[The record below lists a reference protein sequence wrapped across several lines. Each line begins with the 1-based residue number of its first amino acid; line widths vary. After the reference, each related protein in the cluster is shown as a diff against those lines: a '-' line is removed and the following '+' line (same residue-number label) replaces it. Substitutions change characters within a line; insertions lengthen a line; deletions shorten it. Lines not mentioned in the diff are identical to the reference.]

1 MKYPVLVTPDLVTPV
16 LVKKARFVYT
26 LLSGTALLALAGC
39 QQQPQAKSAD
49 ASHGAA
55 ASPLELQQ
63 LAISG
68 TYSAKATVAGQALQ
82 LRTDANT
89 MQVLDATGKV
99 LASAAGRFDRLTLL
113 QPQADQLLISA
124 VDKETQKLWL
134 WQYQAGTLTPRFN
147 YTLTSRVA
155 EDLCFYQSAAN
166 QQLSLFVIG
175 DRGGA
180 DQLLLQ
186 QQQQWLPEPL
196 PMRVLNLPYD
206 AKSCAVDSHTAV
218 LYVSEPQGLWR
229 FNAEAESDEAGT
241 LMQARQPFG
250 AIQSEISA
258 MQLLPDGQL
267 LALETEPA
275 RLLRLTPAADDSF
288 SATAYSL
295 STEHVLQ
302 SMSVQSMASQHD
314 KSAVT
319 LQFAAEPVHLLD
331 VRPLLTTTLPM
342 QLLSQK
348 TTTATVFPQLQ
359 ASLETVSTATR
370 GDVIDDPAFWHH
382 ATNPANSRIL
392 ATDKRSGLEVYN
404 LQGERVQQLPVG
416 RLNNVDVRYGLRWQ
430 GKPHDIAV
438 ASLRNNNSLQLFAI
452 DTEGLLHD
460 AGQVP
465 TELADIYG
473 ICLYQPKAGE
483 IYAFVNDKSGRID
496 QFRFSSNGSQW
507 QGQLVRSLKVPSQP
521 EGCVADDK
529 NHRLYVGEED
539 VGVWTFAADA
549 TAAAEGQLVISANEA
564 QGPLVADVE
573 GMALL
578 PAGTFA
584 AQPQPLLLISSQ
596 GNDSYVLYQAMPPY
610 AFVQRFRV
618 GTNPAL
624 GIDGSSETD
633 GLDLTVKS
641 LGPAFPFGAIAIQDG
656 RNRMPEAGQ
665 NLKLVPL
672 QQLEAVLQ
680 R

>member
-1 MKYPVLVTPDLVTPV
+1 MNYPVFTN
-16 LVKKARFVYT
+16 KARFVCT
-26 LLSGTALLALAGC
+26 LLSSAVLLGLAGC
-39 QQQPQAKSAD
+39 QQQLQTAPTDAD
-49 ASHGAA
+49 KYDTDT
-55 ASPLELQQ
+55 PLAVQPLR
-63 LAISG
+63 LTG
-68 TYSAKATVAGQALQ
+68 TYSATATVAGQALQ
-82 LRTDANT
+82 LRTDAT
-89 MQVLDATGKV
+89 ALQVLDANGKV
-99 LASAAGRFDRLTLL
+99 LASAAGRFERLTLL
-113 QPQADQLLISA
+113 QQQADQLLITA
-124 VDKETQKLWL
+124 VDKETQQLWL
-134 WQYQAGTLTPRFN
+134 WQYQAGVLTPRFN

-155 EDLCFYQSAAN
+155 EDLCFYQSKEN

-186 QQQQWLPEPL
+186 QQAQWLPEPL

-206 AKSCAVDSHTAV
+206 AKSCAVDSQKGV

-250 AIQSEISA
+250 AIASEISA
-258 MQLLPDGQL
+258 LQLLPDGQL
-267 LALETEPA
+267 LALEAEPA
-275 RLLRLTPAADDSF
+275 RLLRFSPAADDSF
-288 SATAYSL
+288 SATVTPL
-295 STEHVLQ
+295 STELALQ
-302 SMSVQSMASQHD
+302 SMALQH
-314 KSAVT
+314 SNQQIT
-319 LQFAAEPVHLLD
+319 LQFAAEPTHLLD
-331 VRPLLTTTLPM
+331 VQPLLSATLPI
-342 QLLSQK
+342 QLQPQQ
-348 TTTATVFPQLQ
+348 TVTAVVFPQLQ
-359 ASLETVSTATR
+359 ATLETASTTTR

-382 ATNPANSRIL
+382 ATNPASSRIL

-452 DTEGLLHD
+452 DAAGLLHD
-460 AGQVP
+460 AGQVQTALP
-465 TELADIYG
+465 DIYG
-473 ICLYQPKAGE
+473 MCLYQPKADE

-496 QFRFSSNGSQW
+496 QFRFSSDGSQW

-521 EGCVADDK
+521 EGCVADDQ

-549 TAAAEGQLVISANEA
+549 AAPVTGQLVITANDE

-578 PAGTFA
+578 PAGTFKSHNK
-584 AQPQPLLLISSQ
+584 PLLLISSQ
-596 GNDSYVLYQAMPPY
+596 GNDSYVLYEATPPY

-618 GTNPAL
+618 GTNPQL

-672 QQLEAVLQ
+672 QQLEAVLK

>member
-1 MKYPVLVTPDLVTPV
+1 MNYPVLTN
-16 LVKKARFVYT
+16 KARFVCT
-26 LLSGTALLALAGC
+26 LLSSAVLLGLAGC
-39 QQQPQAKSAD
+39 QQGATVVPAAAKKS
-49 ASHGAA
+49 AA
-55 ASPLELQQ
+55 ASPLALQP
-63 LAISG
+63 LALSG
-68 TYSAKATVAGQALQ
+68 TYSATATVAGQALQ
-82 LRTDANT
+82 LRTDAHAL
-89 MQVLDATGKV
+89 QVLDAKGKV
-99 LASAAGRFDRLTLL
+99 LASAPGRFERLTLL
-113 QPQADQLLISA
+113 QQQADELLITA
-124 VDKETQKLWL
+124 VDKETQQLWL
-134 WQYQAGTLTPRFN
+134 WQYQAGALTSRFN

-155 EDLCFYQSAAN
+155 EDLCFYHSKEN

-186 QQQQWLPEPL
+186 QNTQWLPQPL

-206 AKSCAVDSHTAV
+206 AKSCAVDHSKSV

-250 AIQSEISA
+250 AIAGEISA

-267 LALETEPA
+267 LALEAEPA
-275 RLLRLTPAADDSF
+275 RLLRFSPAADDSF
-288 SATAYSL
+288 SATVTPL
-295 STEHVLQ
+295 STELALQ
-302 SMSVQSMASQHD
+302 SMALQH
-314 KSAVT
+314 SNQQIA
-319 LQFAAEPVHLLD
+319 LQFAAEPAHLLD
-331 VRPLLTTTLPM
+331 VQ
-342 QLLSQK
+342 QLLSATLPIRLQPQQ
-348 TTTATVFPQLQ
+348 TTTAVVFPQLQ
-359 ASLETVSTATR
+359 ATLETASTSTR

-382 ATNPANSRIL
+382 ATDPASSRIL

-452 DTEGLLHD
+452 DAAGLLHD

-465 TELADIYG
+465 TALPDIYG
-473 ICLYQPKAGE
+473 MCLYQPKAGE

-496 QFRFSSNGSQW
+496 QFRFSFDGKQW

-521 EGCVADDK
+521 EGCVADDQ

-549 TAAAEGQLVISANEA
+549 TAPVAGQLVITANEE

-578 PAGTFA
+578 PAGTFST
-584 AQPQPLLLISSQ
+584 QNKPLLLISSQ
-596 GNDSYVLYQAMPPY
+596 GNDSYVLYEATPPY

-618 GTNPAL
+618 GTNPQL

-672 QQLEAVLQ
+672 QQLEAVLK

>member
-1 MKYPVLVTPDLVTPV
+1 MKYPVFTFTMLSCAV
-16 LVKKARFVYT
+16 L
-26 LLSGTALLALAGC
+26 LNLSGC
-39 QQQPQAKSAD
+39 QQQPEPKSAD
-49 ASHGAA
+49 ANQSPA
-55 ASPLELQQ
+55 ASPLALKQ

-68 TYSAKATVAGQALQ
+68 TFSAQATVAGQALQ

-89 MQVLDATGKV
+89 LQVLDAAGKV
-99 LASAAGRFDRLTLL
+99 LASAAGRFERLTLL

-186 QQQQWLPEPL
+186 QQQQWLPQPL

-267 LALETEPA
+267 LALEAEPA

-295 STEHVLQ
+295 PNELALQ
-302 SMSVQSMASQHD
+302 SMAMQYN

-319 LQFAAEPVHLLD
+319 LQFAAEPAFLLD

-348 TTTATVFPQLQ
+348 TTTATEFPQLQ
-359 ASLETVSTATR
+359 ATLETVSTATR

-473 ICLYQPKAGE
+473 MCLYQPNAGE

-496 QFRFSSNGSQW
+496 QFRFSSNGTQW

-529 NHRLYVGEED
+529 NQRLYVGEED

-549 TAAAEGQLVISANEA
+549 TAAVTGQLVISANEA

-578 PAGTFA
+578 PAGTFSV
-584 AQPQPLLLISSQ
+584 QPQPLLLISSQ
-596 GNDSYVLYQAMPPY
+596 GNDSYVLYQATPPY

-618 GTNPAL
+618 GTNPQL

-633 GLDLTVKS
+633 GLDLTVQS
-641 LGPAFPFGAIAIQDG
+641 LGPAFPFGAMAIQDG

-672 QQLEAVLQ
+672 QQLEAVLK

>member
-1 MKYPVLVTPDLVTPV
+1 MKYPVFTRT
-16 LVKKARFVYT
+16 ARFACT
-26 LLSGTALLALAGC
+26 LVSSAVLLGLAGC
-39 QQQPQAKSAD
+39 QQSATVASAD
-49 ASHGAA
+49 ANK
-55 ASPLELQQ
+55 PLAVTPLALQP
-63 LAISG
+63 LALSG
-68 TYSAKATVAGQALQ
+68 TYSATATVAGQALQ
-82 LRTDANT
+82 LRTDAT
-89 MQVLDATGKV
+89 ALQVLDKQGKV
-99 LASAAGRFDRLTLL
+99 LASAAGRFERLTLL
-113 QPQADQLLISA
+113 QPQQDQLFVTA
-124 VDKETQKLWL
+124 VDKETQQLWL
-134 WQYQAGTLTPRFN
+134 WQYQAGQLTPRFN

-155 EDLCFYQSAAN
+155 EDLCFYQSKEN

-186 QQQQWLPEPL
+186 QQDQWLPQPV

-206 AKSCAVDSHTAV
+206 AKSCAVDSSKGV

-241 LMQARQPFG
+241 LMQTRQPFG
-250 AIQSEISA
+250 AIAGEISA
-258 MQLLPDGQL
+258 LQLLPDGQL
-267 LALETEPA
+267 LALEAEPA
-275 RLLRLTPAADDSF
+275 RLLRLSPASDDSF

-295 STEHVLQ
+295 PTELSLQ
-302 SMSVQSMASQHD
+302 SMSVQSMALQHNNQQI
-314 KSAVT
+314 A
-319 LQFAAEPVHLLD
+319 LQFAVEPAHLLD
-331 VRPLLTTTLPM
+331 VQPLQGATLPI
-342 QLLSQK
+342 QLQPQQ
-348 TTTATVFPQLQ
+348 TATAVVFPQLQ
-359 ASLETVSTATR
+359 ATLETASTTTR

-382 ATNPANSRIL
+382 ASSPANSLVL

-404 LQGERVQQLPVG
+404 LRGERVQQLPVG
-416 RLNNVDVRYGLRWQ
+416 RLNNVDVRYGLHWQ

-452 DTEGLLHD
+452 DASGQLHD
-460 AGQVP
+460 AGQIP
-465 TELADIYG
+465 TALPDIYG
-473 ICLYQPKAGE
+473 MCLYQPAADQL
-483 IYAFVNDKSGRID
+483 YAFVNDKSGRID
-496 QFRFSSNGSQW
+496 QFRLSSDGTQW
-507 QGQLVRSLKVPSQP
+507 QGQLVRSLQVPSQP
-521 EGCVADDK
+521 EGCVADDQ
-529 NHRLYVGEED
+529 NHQLYVGEED

-549 TAAAEGQLVISANEA
+549 TAAVAGKLVISANDE

-578 PAGTFA
+578 PAGTFKT
-584 AQPQPLLLISSQ
+584 QSKPLLLISSQ
-596 GNDSYVLYQAMPPY
+596 GNDSYVLYEATAPY

-618 GTNPAL
+618 GTNPQL

-672 QQLEAVLQ
+672 QQLEAVLK

>member
-1 MKYPVLVTPDLVTPV
+1 MNYPVFTN
-16 LVKKARFVYT
+16 KARFVCT
-26 LLSGTALLALAGC
+26 VLCSAVLLGLAGC
-39 QQQPQAKSAD
+39 QQNPTMVPAD
-49 ASHGAA
+49 AQKSAA
-55 ASPLELQQ
+55 ASPLTLQP
-63 LAISG
+63 LVLTG
-68 TYSAKATVAGQALQ
+68 TYSATATVAGQALQ
-82 LRTDANT
+82 LRTDARAL
-89 MQVLDATGKV
+89 QVLDANGKV
-99 LASAAGRFDRLTLL
+99 LASAPGRFERLTLL
-113 QPQADQLLISA
+113 QPQADELLITA
-124 VDKETQKLWL
+124 VDKETQQLWL
-134 WQYQAGTLTPRFN
+134 WQYQAGALTSRFN
-147 YTLTSRVA
+147 YSLTSRVA
-155 EDLCFYQSAAN
+155 EDLCFYQSKEN

-186 QQQQWLPEPL
+186 QQAQWLPEPL

-206 AKSCAVDSHTAV
+206 AKSCAVDGQKAA

-258 MQLLPDGQL
+258 LQLLPDGQL
-267 LALETEPA
+267 LALEAEPA
-275 RLLRLTPAADDSF
+275 RLLHFSPAADDSF
-288 SATAYSL
+288 SATAYQL
-295 STEHVLQ
+295 STKLALQ
-302 SMSVQSMASQHD
+302 SMALQGNNRQIV
-314 KSAVT
+314 
-319 LQFAAEPVHLLD
+319 LQFAAEPAHLLD
-331 VRPLLTTTLPM
+331 VQPLLSATLPIRL
-342 QLLSQK
+342 QPEQ
-348 TTTATVFPQLQ
+348 TATAVVFPQLQ
-359 ASLETVSTATR
+359 ATLETASTSTR

-382 ATNPANSRIL
+382 ATDPASSRIL

-404 LQGERVQQLPVG
+404 LRGEQVQQLPVG
-416 RLNNVDVRYGLRWQ
+416 RLNNVDVRYGLHWQ

-452 DTEGLLHD
+452 DAAGLLHD
-460 AGQVP
+460 AGQIQTALP
-465 TELADIYG
+465 DIYG
-473 ICLYQPKAGE
+473 MCLYQPKADE

-496 QFRFSSNGSQW
+496 QFRLRSDGKQW
-507 QGQLVRSLKVPSQP
+507 QGQLVRTLQVPTQP
-521 EGCVADDK
+521 EGCVADDQ

-549 TAAAEGQLVISANEA
+549 TAPVAGQLVITANEE

-578 PAGTFA
+578 PAGTFK
-584 AQPQPLLLISSQ
+584 AQDKPLLLISSQ
-596 GNDSYVLYQAMPPY
+596 GNDSYVLYQATPPY

-618 GTNPAL
+618 GTNPQL

-672 QQLEAVLQ
+672 QQLKAVLK

>member
-1 MKYPVLVTPDLVTPV
+1 MKYPVN
-16 LVKKARFVYT
+16 KARLVLT
-26 LLSGTALLALAGC
+26 LLSGTTLLAVAGC
-39 QQQPQAKSAD
+39 QHHSPATAADTSHSA
-49 ASHGAA
+49 AT
-55 ASPLELQQ
+55 SPLALQK

-82 LRTDANT
+82 LRTDAEAL
-89 MQVLDATGKV
+89 QVLDATGKV
-99 LASAAGRFDRLTLL
+99 LASAAGRFERLTLL
-113 QPQADQLLISA
+113 QPQADQLFISA
-124 VDKETQKLWL
+124 VDKETQQLWL
-134 WQYQAGTLTPRFN
+134 WQYQAGQLTPRFQ

-155 EDLCFYQSAAN
+155 EDLCFYQSKEN

-186 QQQQWLPEPL
+186 QQGQWLPQPL

-206 AKSCAVDSHTAV
+206 AKSCAADSSKGV

-250 AIQSEISA
+250 AIQNEISA
-258 MQLLPDGQL
+258 LQLLPDGQL
-267 LALETEPA
+267 LALEAEPA
-275 RLLRLTPAADDSF
+275 RLLRFTPAAEDSF
-288 SATAYSL
+288 SATAYQL
-295 STEHVLQ
+295 PTEYALQ
-302 SMSVQSMASQHD
+302 SMAWQYHNQRIE
-314 KSAVT
+314 
-319 LQFAAEPVHLLD
+319 LQFAAEPAHLLD
-331 VRPLLTTTLPM
+331 VLPLLATTLPI
-342 QLLSQK
+342 QLQPQQ

-359 ASLETVSTATR
+359 ATLETASTTTR

-382 ATNPANSRIL
+382 ATNPASSRIL

-404 LQGERVQQLPVG
+404 LRGELVQQLPVG

-452 DTEGLLHD
+452 DAAGLLHD

-473 ICLYQPKAGE
+473 MCLYQPKADE

-496 QFRFSSNGSQW
+496 QFRLSSNGTQW

-549 TAAAEGQLVISANEA
+549 TAPAAGQLVISANETE
-564 QGPLVADVE
+564 GPLVADVE

-596 GNDSYVLYQAMPPY
+596 GNDSYVLYQATPPY

-633 GLDLTVKS
+633 GLDLTVRS

-672 QQLEAVLQ
+672 QQLEALLK

>member
-1 MKYPVLVTPDLVTPV
+1 MNYPVFTS
-16 LVKKARFVYT
+16 KARFVCT
-26 LLSGTALLALAGC
+26 LLSSAVLLGLVGC
-39 QQQPQAKSAD
+39 QQHSTAAP
-49 ASHGAA
+49 AA
-55 ASPLELQQ
+55 AGTRTADTPLVLQQ
-63 LAISG
+63 LALTG

-82 LRTDANT
+82 LRTDAQAL
-89 MQVLDATGKV
+89 QVLDAQGKV
-99 LASAAGRFDRLTLL
+99 LTSAAGRFERLTLL
-113 QPQADQLLISA
+113 QPQPDQLLVTA
-124 VDKETQKLWL
+124 VDKETQQLWL
-134 WQYQAGTLTPRFN
+134 WQYQAGTLKPRFS

-155 EDLCFYQSAAN
+155 EDLCFYQSKEN

-186 QQQQWLPEPL
+186 QQDQWLPQPV

-206 AKSCAVDSHTAV
+206 AKSCAVNSSKGV

-241 LMQARQPFG
+241 LMQTRQPFG
-250 AIQSEISA
+250 AIQSEISVL
-258 MQLLPDGQL
+258 QLLPDGQL
-267 LALETEPA
+267 LALEAEPA
-275 RLLRLTPAADDSF
+275 RLLRFTPASDDSF

-295 STEHVLQ
+295 PAELALQ
-302 SMSVQSMASQHD
+302 SMSVQYA
-314 KSAVT
+314 KSTVA
-319 LQFAAEPVHLLD
+319 LQFAVEPAHLLD
-331 VRPLLTTTLPM
+331 VQPLQSATLPI
-342 QLLSQK
+342 QLQPQQ
-348 TTTATVFPQLQ
+348 TATAVVFPQLQ
-359 ASLETVSTATR
+359 ATLETALTATR

-382 ATNPANSRIL
+382 ASTPANSLVL

-404 LQGERVQQLPVG
+404 LRGERVQQLPVG
-416 RLNNVDVRYGLRWQ
+416 RLNNVDVRYGLHWQ

-452 DTEGLLHD
+452 DASGKLHD
-460 AGQVP
+460 AGQIP
-465 TELADIYG
+465 TALPDIYG
-473 ICLYQPKAGE
+473 MCLYQPKADE

-496 QFRFSSNGSQW
+496 QFRLSSDGQQW
-507 QGQLVRSLKVPSQP
+507 QGKLVRSLQVPSQP
-521 EGCVADDK
+521 EGCVADDQT
-529 NHRLYVGEED
+529 HQLFVGEED
-539 VGVWTFAADA
+539 VGVWHFQAA
-549 TAAAEGQLVISANEA
+549 AAAETTGQLVISANDE

-578 PAGTFA
+578 PAGTFKT
-584 AQPQPLLLISSQ
+584 QSKPLLLISSQ
-596 GNDSYVLYQAMPPY
+596 GNDSYVLYEATAPY
-610 AFVQRFRV
+610 GFVQRFRV
-618 GTNPAL
+618 GTNPLL

-641 LGPAFPFGAIAIQDG
+641 LGPAFPYGAIAIQDG

-672 QQLEAVLQ
+672 QQLEAVLK

>member
-1 MKYPVLVTPDLVTPV
+1 MKYPVLVTPA
-16 LVKKARFVYT
+16 LVKNVRVVCT
-26 LLSGTALLALAGC
+26 LLSGTALLAVAGC
-39 QQQPQAKSAD
+39 QQHAPAEAAA
-49 ASHGAA
+49 ASHSAA
-55 ASPLELQQ
+55 ASPLVLQQ

-68 TYSAKATVAGQALQ
+68 TYSAQATVADQALQ

-89 MQVLDATGKV
+89 LQILDAAGKV
-99 LASAAGRFDRLTLL
+99 QASAAGRFERLTLL
-113 QPQADQLLISA
+113 QPQADQLLITA
-124 VDKETQKLWL
+124 VDKETQQLWL

-155 EDLCFYQSAAN
+155 EDLCFYQSKEN

-186 QQQQWLPEPL
+186 QQDQWLPQPL

-206 AKSCAVDSHTAV
+206 AKSCAVDSSKGV

-241 LMQARQPFG
+241 LMQARRPFG

-258 MQLLPDGQL
+258 LQLLPDGQL
-267 LALETEPA
+267 LALEAEPA
-275 RLLRLTPAADDSF
+275 RLLRFAPATEDSF

-295 STEHVLQ
+295 PTDLALQ
-302 SMSVQSMASQHD
+302 SMAWQYDQSSVA
-314 KSAVT
+314 
-319 LQFAAEPVHLLD
+319 LQFAAEPAHLLD

-342 QLLSQK
+342 QLLPQQ

-359 ASLETVSTATR
+359 ATLETAATATR

-382 ATNPANSRIL
+382 ASNPASSRIL

-416 RLNNVDVRYGLRWQ
+416 RLNNVDVRYGLPWQ

-452 DTEGLLHD
+452 DAAGLLHD
-460 AGQVP
+460 AGQVL

-473 ICLYQPKAGE
+473 MCLYQPKADE

-496 QFRFSSNGSQW
+496 QFRFSSNGTQW

-521 EGCVADDK
+521 EGCVADDQH
-529 NHRLYVGEED
+529 HRLYVGEED
-539 VGVWTFAADA
+539 VGVWQFAADA
-549 TAAAEGQLVISANEA
+549 TASADGQLVINANEA
-564 QGPLVADVE
+564 EGPLVADVE

-578 PAGTFA
+578 PAGTFTG
-584 AQPQPLLLISSQ
+584 QPQPLLLISSQ
-596 GNDSYVLYQAMPPY
+596 GNDSYVLYQATPPY

-618 GTNPAL
+618 GTNPTL
-624 GIDGSSETD
+624 RIDGSSETD

-672 QQLEAVLQ
+672 QQLEAVLK

>member
-1 MKYPVLVTPDLVTPV
+1 MT
-16 LVKKARFVYT
+16 
-26 LLSGTALLALAGC
+26 
-39 QQQPQAKSAD
+39 
-49 ASHGAA
+49 
-55 ASPLELQQ
+55 
-63 LAISG
+63 G
-68 TYSAKATVAGQALQ
+68 TYSATATVAGQALQ
-82 LRTDANT
+82 LRTDAHAL
-89 MQVLDATGKV
+89 QVLDADGKV
-99 LASAAGRFDRLTLL
+99 RASAAGRFERLTLL
-113 QPQADQLLISA
+113 QQQADQLLITA
-124 VDKETQKLWL
+124 VDKETQQLWL
-134 WQYQAGTLTPRFN
+134 WQYQAGVLTPRFN

-155 EDLCFYQSAAN
+155 EDLCFYQSKEN

-186 QQQQWLPEPL
+186 QQDQWLPQPV

-206 AKSCAVDSHTAV
+206 AKSCAVDHSKGV

-250 AIQSEISA
+250 AIQNEISA
-258 MQLLPDGQL
+258 LQLLPDGQL
-267 LALETEPA
+267 LALEAEPA
-275 RLLRLTPAADDSF
+275 RLLRFTPAADDSF
-288 SATAYSL
+288 SATASPL
-295 STEHVLQ
+295 STELALQ
-302 SMSVQSMASQHD
+302 SMSLQHNNQQI
-314 KSAVT
+314 A
-319 LQFAAEPVHLLD
+319 LQFAVEPAHLLD
-331 VRPLLTTTLPM
+331 VQPLLSATLPI
-342 QLLSQK
+342 QLQPQQ
-348 TTTATVFPQLQ
+348 TATAVVFPQLQ
-359 ASLETVSTATR
+359 ATLETASTTTR

-382 ATNPANSRIL
+382 ATNPASSRIL

-452 DTEGLLHD
+452 DAAGQLHD

-465 TELADIYG
+465 TALPDIYG
-473 ICLYQPKAGE
+473 MCLYQPAADQL
-483 IYAFVNDKSGRID
+483 YAFVNDKSGRID
-496 QFRFSSNGSQW
+496 QFRLSSDGQQW
-507 QGQLVRSLKVPSQP
+507 QGELVRTLKVPSQP
-521 EGCVADDK
+521 EGCVADDQ
-529 NHRLYVGEED
+529 NHQLYVGEED

-549 TAAAEGQLVISANEA
+549 AAPVAGQLVITANDE

-578 PAGTFA
+578 PAGTFTT
-584 AQPQPLLLISSQ
+584 QNKPLLLISSQ
-596 GNDSYVLYQAMPPY
+596 GNDSYVLYEATAPY

-618 GTNPAL
+618 GTNPQL

-672 QQLEAVLQ
+672 QQLEAVLK

>member
-1 MKYPVLVTPDLVTPV
+1 MKYPVN
-16 LVKKARFVYT
+16 KAYFVCT
-26 LLSGTALLALAGC
+26 LLSSAVLLGLAGC
-39 QQQPQAKSAD
+39 QQGATALSSDTQKSKATSTLTLQP
-49 ASHGAA
+49 
-55 ASPLELQQ
+55 LTLT
-63 LAISG
+63 G
-68 TYSAKATVAGQALQ
+68 TYSATATVAGQALQ
-82 LRTDANT
+82 LRTDAHAL
-89 MQVLDATGKV
+89 QVLDAKGKV
-99 LASAAGRFDRLTLL
+99 LASAPGRFERLTLL
-113 QPQADQLLISA
+113 QQQADELLITA
-124 VDKETQKLWL
+124 VDKETQQLWL
-134 WQYQAGTLTPRFN
+134 WQYRAGALQPRFN

-155 EDLCFYQSAAN
+155 EDLCFYHSKEN

-186 QQQQWLPEPL
+186 QQTQWLPQPL

-206 AKSCAVDSHTAV
+206 AKSCAVDHSKSV
-218 LYVSEPQGLWR
+218 LYISEPQGLWR

-250 AIQSEISA
+250 VILNEISA
-258 MQLLPDGQL
+258 LQLLPDGQL
-267 LALETEPA
+267 LALEAEPA
-275 RLLRLTPAADDSF
+275 RLLRFTPAADDSF

-295 STEHVLQ
+295 PTELALQ
-302 SMSVQSMASQHD
+302 SMALQHNNQQI
-314 KSAVT
+314 A
-319 LQFAAEPVHLLD
+319 LQFAVEPAHLLD
-331 VRPLLTTTLPM
+331 VQPLLSATLPIRL
-342 QLLSQK
+342 QPEK
-348 TTTATVFPQLQ
+348 TVTAVVFPQLQ
-359 ASLETVSTATR
+359 ATLETASTTTR

-404 LQGERVQQLPVG
+404 LQGERVQHLPVG

-452 DTEGLLHD
+452 DAAGQLHD

-465 TELADIYG
+465 TALPDIYG
-473 ICLYQPKAGE
+473 MCLYQPKADE

-496 QFRFSSNGSQW
+496 QFRLSSDGNRW
-507 QGQLVRSLKVPSQP
+507 LGQLVRTLKVPSQP
-521 EGCVADDK
+521 EGCVADDQ
-529 NHRLYVGEED
+529 NHQLYVGEED

-549 TAAAEGQLVISANEA
+549 TAPVAGQLVITANDE

-578 PAGTFA
+578 PAGTFTT
-584 AQPQPLLLISSQ
+584 QNKPLLLISSQ
-596 GNDSYVLYQAMPPY
+596 GNDSYVLYEATPPY

-618 GTNPAL
+618 GTNPQL

-672 QQLEAVLQ
+672 QQLEAVLK

>member
-1 MKYPVLVTPDLVTPV
+1 MNYPVFTN
-16 LVKKARFVYT
+16 KARFVCT
-26 LLSGTALLALAGC
+26 LLSSAVLLGLAGC
-39 QQQPQAKSAD
+39 QQQLQTAPTDAD
-49 ASHGAA
+49 KHGADT
-55 ASPLELQQ
+55 PLAVQPLR
-63 LAISG
+63 LTG
-68 TYSAKATVAGQALQ
+68 TYSATAILAGQALQ
-82 LRTDANT
+82 LRTDAHAL
-89 MQVLDATGKV
+89 QVLDADGKV
-99 LASAAGRFDRLTLL
+99 RASAAGRFERLTLL
-113 QPQADQLLISA
+113 QQQADQLLITA
-124 VDKETQKLWL
+124 VDKETQQLWL
-134 WQYQAGTLTPRFN
+134 WQYQAGVLTPRFN

-155 EDLCFYQSAAN
+155 EDLCFYQSKEN

-186 QQQQWLPEPL
+186 QQDQWLPQPV

-206 AKSCAVDSHTAV
+206 AKSCAVDHSKGV

-250 AIQSEISA
+250 AIQNEISA
-258 MQLLPDGQL
+258 LQLLPDGQL
-267 LALETEPA
+267 LALEAEPA
-275 RLLRLTPAADDSF
+275 RLLRFTPAADDSF
-288 SATAYSL
+288 SATASPL
-295 STEHVLQ
+295 STELALQ
-302 SMSVQSMASQHD
+302 SMSLQSMSLQHNNQQI
-314 KSAVT
+314 A
-319 LQFAAEPVHLLD
+319 LQFAVEPAHLLD
-331 VRPLLTTTLPM
+331 VQPLLSATLPI
-342 QLLSQK
+342 QLQPQQ
-348 TTTATVFPQLQ
+348 TATAVVFPQLQ
-359 ASLETVSTATR
+359 ATLETASTTTR

-382 ATNPANSRIL
+382 ATTPASSRIL

-452 DTEGLLHD
+452 DAAGQLHD

-465 TELADIYG
+465 TALPDIYG
-473 ICLYQPKAGE
+473 MCLYQPAADQL
-483 IYAFVNDKSGRID
+483 YAFVNDKSGRID
-496 QFRFSSNGSQW
+496 QFRLSSDGQQW
-507 QGQLVRSLKVPSQP
+507 QGELVRTLKVPSQP
-521 EGCVADDK
+521 EGCVADDQ
-529 NHRLYVGEED
+529 NHQLYVGEED

-549 TAAAEGQLVISANEA
+549 AAPVAGQLVITANDE

-578 PAGTFA
+578 PAGTFTT
-584 AQPQPLLLISSQ
+584 QNKPLLLISSQ
-596 GNDSYVLYQAMPPY
+596 GNDSYVLYEATAPY
-610 AFVQRFRV
+610 AFLQRFRV
-618 GTNPAL
+618 GTNPQL

-672 QQLEAVLQ
+672 QQLEAVLK

>member
-1 MKYPVLVTPDLVTPV
+1 MKYPVLP
-16 LVKKARFVYT
+16 FT
-26 LLSGTALLALAGC
+26 LLSCAALMNLAGC
-39 QQQPQAKSAD
+39 QQQAKIADVSHSA
-49 ASHGAA
+49 ATLLA
-55 ASPLELQQ
+55 LQQ

-82 LRTDANT
+82 LRTDASAL
-89 MQVLDATGKV
+89 QVLDTAGKV
-99 LASAAGRFDRLTLL
+99 LTSAAGRFERLTLL
-113 QPQADQLLISA
+113 QPQADQLFISA
-124 VDKETQKLWL
+124 VDKETQQLWL
-134 WQYQAGTLTPRFN
+134 WQYQAGTLTKRFN

-155 EDLCFYQSAAN
+155 EDLCFYQSKEN

-186 QQQQWLPEPL
+186 QQGQWLPQPL

-206 AKSCAVDSHTAV
+206 AKSCAVDSSKGV

-229 FNAEAESDEAGT
+229 FNAEAESDEAGS

-258 MQLLPDGQL
+258 LQLLPDGQL
-267 LALETEPA
+267 LALEAEPA
-275 RLLRLTPAADDSF
+275 RLLRFTPAADDSF
-288 SATAYSL
+288 SATAYPL
-295 STEHVLQ
+295 PTELALQ
-302 SMSVQSMASQHD
+302 SMAWQYD
-314 KSAVT
+314 KSALA
-319 LQFAAEPVHLLD
+319 LQFAAEPAHLLD
-331 VRPLLTTTLPM
+331 VQPLLSATLPIKL
-342 QLLSQK
+342 QLQQ
-348 TTTATVFPQLQ
+348 TATAIVFPQLQ
-359 ASLETVSTATR
+359 ATLETASTSTR

-382 ATNPANSRIL
+382 ATDPASSRIL

-404 LQGERVQQLPVG
+404 LRGERVQQLPVG

-452 DTEGLLHD
+452 DAAGLLHD
-460 AGQVP
+460 AGQVQTALP
-465 TELADIYG
+465 DIYG
-473 ICLYQPKAGE
+473 MCLYQPKAGE

-496 QFRFSSNGSQW
+496 QFRVSTDGKQW

-521 EGCVADDK
+521 EGCVADDQ

-549 TAAAEGQLVISANEA
+549 TAPVAGQLVITANEE

-578 PAGTFA
+578 PAGTFKSHNK
-584 AQPQPLLLISSQ
+584 PLLLISSQ
-596 GNDSYVLYQAMPPY
+596 GNDSYVLYEATPPY

-618 GTNPAL
+618 GTNPQL

-641 LGPAFPFGAIAIQDG
+641 LGPTFPSGAIAIQDG

-672 QQLEAVLQ
+672 QQLEAVLK

>member
-1 MKYPVLVTPDLVTPV
+1 MNYPVFTS
-16 LVKKARFVYT
+16 KARFVCT
-26 LLSGTALLALAGC
+26 VLSSAVLLGLAGC
-39 QQQPQAKSAD
+39 QQGATVISAD
-49 ASHGAA
+49 AKQS
-55 ASPLELQQ
+55 ASVTPLTLQS
-63 LAISG
+63 LALTG
-68 TYSAKATVAGQALQ
+68 TYSATATVAGQALQ
-82 LRTDANT
+82 LRTDAHAL
-89 MQVLDATGKV
+89 QVLDADGKV
-99 LASAAGRFDRLTLL
+99 RASAAGRFERLTLL
-113 QPQADQLLISA
+113 QQQADQLLITA
-124 VDKETQKLWL
+124 VDKETQQLWL
-134 WQYQAGTLTPRFN
+134 WQYQAGVLTPRFN
-147 YTLTSRVA
+147 YPLTSRVA
-155 EDLCFYQSAAN
+155 EDLCFYQSKEN

-186 QQQQWLPEPL
+186 QQDQWLPQPV

-206 AKSCAVDSHTAV
+206 AKSCAVDHSKSV

-250 AIQSEISA
+250 AIQNEISA
-258 MQLLPDGQL
+258 LQLLPDGQL
-267 LALETEPA
+267 LALEAEPA
-275 RLLRLTPAADDSF
+275 RLLRFTPAADDSF
-288 SATAYSL
+288 SATASPL
-295 STEHVLQ
+295 STELALQ
-302 SMSVQSMASQHD
+302 SMSLQHNNQQI
-314 KSAVT
+314 A
-319 LQFAAEPVHLLD
+319 LQFAVEPAHLLD
-331 VRPLLTTTLPM
+331 VQPLLSATLPI
-342 QLLSQK
+342 QLQPQQ
-348 TTTATVFPQLQ
+348 TATAVVFPQLQ
-359 ASLETVSTATR
+359 ATLETASTTTR

-382 ATNPANSRIL
+382 ATNPASSRIL

-452 DTEGLLHD
+452 DAAGQLHD

-465 TELADIYG
+465 TALPDIYG
-473 ICLYQPKAGE
+473 MCLYQPKAGE

-496 QFRFSSNGSQW
+496 QFRLSSDGTQW
-507 QGQLVRSLKVPSQP
+507 QGKLVRTLKVPSQP

-529 NHRLYVGEED
+529 NHQLYVGEED

-549 TAAAEGQLVISANEA
+549 AAPVAGQLVITANDE

-578 PAGTFA
+578 PAGTFTT
-584 AQPQPLLLISSQ
+584 QNKPLLLISSQ
-596 GNDSYVLYQAMPPY
+596 GNDSYVLYEATAPY

-618 GTNPAL
+618 GTNPQL

-672 QQLEAVLQ
+672 QQLEAVLK

>member
-1 MKYPVLVTPDLVTPV
+1 MKYPVN
-16 LVKKARFVYT
+16 KAHFVCT
-26 LLSGTALLALAGC
+26 LLGSAVLLGLAGC
-39 QQQPQAKSAD
+39 QQGTTAVSSDTQTSEATSQLVVQP
-49 ASHGAA
+49 
-55 ASPLELQQ
+55 LQ
-63 LAISG
+63 LTG
-68 TYSAKATVAGQALQ
+68 TYSATATVAGQALQ
-82 LRTDANT
+82 LRTDAHAL
-89 MQVLDATGKV
+89 QVLDAKGNV
-99 LASAAGRFDRLTLL
+99 LASASGRFERLTLL
-113 QPQADQLLISA
+113 QQQADELLITA
-124 VDKETQKLWL
+124 VDKETQQLWL
-134 WQYQAGTLTPRFN
+134 WQYQAGALQPRFN
-147 YTLTSRVA
+147 YPLTSRVA
-155 EDLCFYQSAAN
+155 EDLCFYHSKEN

-186 QQQQWLPEPL
+186 QQTQWLPEPL
-196 PMRVLNLPYD
+196 PMRVLNLPYG
-206 AKSCAVDSHTAV
+206 AKSCAVDGQKAA

-258 MQLLPDGQL
+258 LQLLPDGQL
-267 LALETEPA
+267 LALEAEPA
-275 RLLRLTPAADDSF
+275 RLLRFSPAADDSF
-288 SATAYSL
+288 SATAYPL
-295 STEHVLQ
+295 STELALQ
-302 SMSVQSMASQHD
+302 SMSLQNMALQGSNQQI
-314 KSAVT
+314 A
-319 LQFAAEPVHLLD
+319 LQFAAEPAHLLD
-331 VRPLLTTTLPM
+331 LQPLLSTTLPI
-342 QLLSQK
+342 QLQPQQ
-348 TTTATVFPQLQ
+348 TVTAVVFPQLQ
-359 ASLETVSTATR
+359 ATLETASTTTR

-382 ATNPANSRIL
+382 ATDPASSRIL

-404 LQGERVQQLPVG
+404 LRGERVQQLPVG

-452 DTEGLLHD
+452 DSAGLLHD
-460 AGQVP
+460 AGQVQTALP
-465 TELADIYG
+465 DIYG
-473 ICLYQPKAGE
+473 MCLYQPKADE

-496 QFRFSSNGSQW
+496 QFRFSSDGNQW

-521 EGCVADDK
+521 EGCVADDQ

-539 VGVWTFAADA
+539 VGIWTFAADA
-549 TAAAEGQLVISANEA
+549 TAPVAGQLVITANDA

-578 PAGTFA
+578 PAGTFNT
-584 AQPQPLLLISSQ
+584 QNKPLLLISSQ
-596 GNDSYVLYQAMPPY
+596 GNDSYVLYEATPPY

-618 GTNPAL
+618 GTNPQL

-672 QQLEAVLQ
+672 QQLEAVLK

>member
-1 MKYPVLVTPDLVTPV
+1 MNYPVFTS
-16 LVKKARFVYT
+16 KARFVCT
-26 LLSGTALLALAGC
+26 LLSSTVLLGLAGC
-39 QQQPQAKSAD
+39 QQNLTAAPADAGKPSAD
-49 ASHGAA
+49 T
-55 ASPLELQQ
+55 PLVLQQ
-63 LAISG
+63 LTLTG
-68 TYSAKATVAGQALQ
+68 TYSAKATVAGQTLQ
-82 LRTDANT
+82 LRTDAT
-89 MQVLDATGKV
+89 ALQVQDADGKV
-99 LASAAGRFDRLTLL
+99 LASAAGRFERLTLL
-113 QPQADQLLISA
+113 QQQAEQLLITA
-124 VDKETQKLWL
+124 VDKETQQLWL
-134 WQYQAGTLTPRFN
+134 WQYQAGVLTPRFN

-155 EDLCFYQSAAN
+155 EDLCFYQSKEN

-186 QQQQWLPEPL
+186 QQGQWLPQPV

-206 AKSCAVDSHTAV
+206 AKSCAVDHSKSV
-218 LYVSEPQGLWR
+218 LYISEPQGLWR

-250 AIQSEISA
+250 VILNEISA
-258 MQLLPDGQL
+258 LQLLPDGQL
-267 LALETEPA
+267 LALEAEPA
-275 RLLRLTPAADDSF
+275 RLLRFTPAADDSF

-295 STEHVLQ
+295 PTELALQ
-302 SMSVQSMASQHD
+302 SMALQHNNQQI
-314 KSAVT
+314 A
-319 LQFAAEPVHLLD
+319 LQFAVEPAHLLD
-331 VRPLLTTTLPM
+331 VQPLLSATLPIRL
-342 QLLSQK
+342 QPEK
-348 TTTATVFPQLQ
+348 TVTAVVFPQLQ
-359 ASLETVSTATR
+359 ATLETASTTTR

-404 LQGERVQQLPVG
+404 LQGERVQHLPVG

-452 DTEGLLHD
+452 DAAGQLHD

-465 TELADIYG
+465 TALPDIYG
-473 ICLYQPKAGE
+473 MCLYQPKADE

-496 QFRFSSNGSQW
+496 QFRLSSDGNRW
-507 QGQLVRSLKVPSQP
+507 LGQLVRTLKVPSQP
-521 EGCVADDK
+521 EGCVADDQ
-529 NHRLYVGEED
+529 NHQLYVGEED

-549 TAAAEGQLVISANEA
+549 TAPVAGQLVITANDE

-578 PAGTFA
+578 PAGTFTT
-584 AQPQPLLLISSQ
+584 QNKPLLLISSQ
-596 GNDSYVLYQAMPPY
+596 GNDSYVLYEATPPY

-618 GTNPAL
+618 GTNPQL

-672 QQLEAVLQ
+672 QQLEAVLK

>member
-1 MKYPVLVTPDLVTPV
+1 MKYPVLP
-16 LVKKARFVYT
+16 FT
-26 LLSGTALLALAGC
+26 LLSCAVLLNLSGC
-39 QQQPQAKSAD
+39 QQQAKIAD
-49 ASHGAA
+49 ASHSV
-55 ASPLELQQ
+55 ASPIAVQQ

-68 TYSAKATVAGQALQ
+68 TYSATATVAGQALQ
-82 LRTDANT
+82 LRTDAHAL
-89 MQVLDATGKV
+89 QVLDAKGKV
-99 LASAAGRFDRLTLL
+99 LASAPGRFERLTLL
-113 QPQADQLLISA
+113 QQQADELLITA
-124 VDKETQKLWL
+124 VDKETQQLWL
-134 WQYQAGTLTPRFN
+134 WQYRAGAFQPRFN

-155 EDLCFYQSAAN
+155 EDLCFYHSKEN

-186 QQQQWLPEPL
+186 QQTQWLPQPL

-206 AKSCAVDSHTAV
+206 AKSCAVDHSKSV
-218 LYVSEPQGLWR
+218 LYISEPQGLWR

-258 MQLLPDGQL
+258 LQLLPDGQL
-267 LALETEPA
+267 LALEAEPA
-275 RLLRLTPAADDSF
+275 RLLHFSPAADDSF
-288 SATAYSL
+288 SATAYPL
-295 STEHVLQ
+295 STELALQ
-302 SMSVQSMASQHD
+302 SMSLQNMALQGSNRQI
-314 KSAVT
+314 A
-319 LQFAAEPVHLLD
+319 LQFAAEPAHLLD
-331 VRPLLTTTLPM
+331 VQPLLSATLPIRL
-342 QLLSQK
+342 QPEK
-348 TTTATVFPQLQ
+348 TATAVVFPQLQ
-359 ASLETVSTATR
+359 ATLETASTSTR

-382 ATNPANSRIL
+382 ATDPASSRIL

-404 LQGERVQQLPVG
+404 LRGERVQQLPVG

-452 DTEGLLHD
+452 DAAGLLHD
-460 AGQVP
+460 AGQVQTALP
-465 TELADIYG
+465 DIYG
-473 ICLYQPKAGE
+473 MCLYQPKAGE

-496 QFRFSSNGSQW
+496 QFRLSSDGNQW
-507 QGQLVRSLKVPSQP
+507 QGQLVRSLQVPSQP
-521 EGCVADDK
+521 EGCVADDQ
-529 NHRLYVGEED
+529 NHQLYVGEED

-549 TAAAEGQLVISANEA
+549 TAPVAGQLVISANDE

-578 PAGTFA
+578 PAGTFKSHNK
-584 AQPQPLLLISSQ
+584 PLLLISSQ
-596 GNDSYVLYQAMPPY
+596 GNDSYVLYEATPPY

-618 GTNPAL
+618 GTNPQL

-672 QQLEAVLQ
+672 QQLEAVLK

>member
-1 MKYPVLVTPDLVTPV
+1 MNYPVFTS
-16 LVKKARFVYT
+16 KARFVCT
-26 LLSGTALLALAGC
+26 LLSSTVLLGLAGC
-39 QQQPQAKSAD
+39 QQNLTAAPADAGKPSAD
-49 ASHGAA
+49 T
-55 ASPLELQQ
+55 PLVLQQ
-63 LAISG
+63 LTLTG
-68 TYSAKATVAGQALQ
+68 TYSAKATVAGQTLQ
-82 LRTDANT
+82 LRTDAT
-89 MQVLDATGKV
+89 ALQVQDADGKV
-99 LASAAGRFDRLTLL
+99 LTSAAGRFERLTLL
-113 QPQADQLLISA
+113 QPQTDLLLITA
-124 VDKETQKLWL
+124 VDKETQQLWL
-134 WQYQAGTLTPRFN
+134 WQYQAGVLTPRFN

-155 EDLCFYQSAAN
+155 EDLCFYQSKEN

-186 QQQQWLPEPL
+186 QQGQWLPEPL
-196 PMRVLNLPYD
+196 PVRVLNLPYD
-206 AKSCAVDSHTAV
+206 AKSCAVDHSKSV
-218 LYVSEPQGLWR
+218 LYISEPQGLWR

-250 AIQSEISA
+250 AIASEISA
-258 MQLLPDGQL
+258 LQLLPDGQL
-267 LALETEPA
+267 LALEAEPA
-275 RLLRLTPAADDSF
+275 RLLRFTPAADDSF
-288 SATAYSL
+288 SATATPL
-295 STEHVLQ
+295 STELALQ
-302 SMSVQSMASQHD
+302 SMSLQHNNQQI
-314 KSAVT
+314 A
-319 LQFAAEPVHLLD
+319 LQFAVEPAHLLD
-331 VRPLLTTTLPM
+331 VQPLLSATLPIRL
-342 QLLSQK
+342 QPEK
-348 TTTATVFPQLQ
+348 TVTAVVFPQLQ
-359 ASLETVSTATR
+359 ATLETASTTTR

-452 DTEGLLHD
+452 DAAGQLHD

-465 TELADIYG
+465 TALPDIYG
-473 ICLYQPKAGE
+473 MCLYQPKADE

-496 QFRFSSNGSQW
+496 QFRLSSDGSQW
-507 QGQLVRSLKVPSQP
+507 QGKLVRTLKVPSQP
-521 EGCVADDK
+521 EGCVADDQ
-529 NHRLYVGEED
+529 NHQLYVGEED

-549 TAAAEGQLVISANEA
+549 TAPVAGQLVITANDE

-578 PAGTFA
+578 PAGTFTT
-584 AQPQPLLLISSQ
+584 QNKPLLLISSQ
-596 GNDSYVLYQAMPPY
+596 GNDSYVLYEATPPY

-618 GTNPAL
+618 GTNPQL

-672 QQLEAVLQ
+672 QQLEAVLK

>member
-1 MKYPVLVTPDLVTPV
+1 MNFPVLTN
-16 LVKKARFVYT
+16 KARFVCS
-26 LLSGTALLALAGC
+26 LLSSAVLLGLVGC
-39 QQQPQAKSAD
+39 QQGATVVPAD
-49 ASHGAA
+49 AKQST
-55 ASPLELQQ
+55 SVTTLTLQPLTLT
-63 LAISG
+63 G
-68 TYSAKATVAGQALQ
+68 TYSATATVAGQALQ
-82 LRTDANT
+82 LRTDAHAL
-89 MQVLDATGKV
+89 QVLDAKGKV
-99 LASAAGRFDRLTLL
+99 LTSAAGRFERLTLL
-113 QPQADQLLISA
+113 QQQADELLITA
-124 VDKETQKLWL
+124 VDKETQQLWL
-134 WQYQAGTLTPRFN
+134 WQYQAGALTSRFN

-155 EDLCFYQSAAN
+155 EDLCFYHSKEN

-186 QQQQWLPEPL
+186 QQTQWLPQPL

-206 AKSCAVDSHTAV
+206 AKSCAVDHSKSV
-218 LYVSEPQGLWR
+218 LYISEPQGLWR

-258 MQLLPDGQL
+258 LQLLPDGQL
-267 LALETEPA
+267 LALEAEPA
-275 RLLRLTPAADDSF
+275 RLLHFSPAADDSF
-288 SATAYSL
+288 SATAYLL
-295 STEHVLQ
+295 STELALQ
-302 SMSVQSMASQHD
+302 SMSLQNMSLQSIALQGSNRQI
-314 KSAVT
+314 A
-319 LQFAAEPVHLLD
+319 LQFAAEPAHLLD
-331 VRPLLTTTLPM
+331 VQPLLSATLPIRL
-342 QLLSQK
+342 QPQQ
-348 TTTATVFPQLQ
+348 TTTAVVFPQLQ
-359 ASLETVSTATR
+359 ATLETASTSTR

-382 ATNPANSRIL
+382 ATDPASSRIM

-404 LQGERVQQLPVG
+404 LRGERVQQLPVG

-452 DTEGLLHD
+452 DSAGLLHD
-460 AGQVP
+460 AGQIQTALP
-465 TELADIYG
+465 DIYG
-473 ICLYQPKAGE
+473 MCLYQPKADE

-496 QFRFSSNGSQW
+496 QFRLRSDDQQW
-507 QGQLVRSLKVPSQP
+507 QGELVRTLKVPTQP
-521 EGCVADDK
+521 EGCVADDQ

-539 VGVWTFAADA
+539 VGVWTFAAAA
-549 TAAAEGQLVISANEA
+549 TAPVTGQLVITANDA

-578 PAGTFA
+578 PAGTFHT
-584 AQPQPLLLISSQ
+584 QTKPLLLISSQ
-596 GNDSYVLYQAMPPY
+596 GNDSYVLYEATPPY

-618 GTNPAL
+618 GTNPQL

-672 QQLEAVLQ
+672 QQLEAVLK

>member
-1 MKYPVLVTPDLVTPV
+1 MNYPVFTSA
-16 LVKKARFVYT
+16 ARFACT
-26 LLSGTALLALAGC
+26 LLSSAVLLGLAGC
-39 QQQPQAKSAD
+39 QQQLLTLVPVGCQTVARQSPC
-49 ASHGAA
+49 SHYNRWH
-55 ASPLELQQ
+55 QT
-63 LAISG
+63 G
-68 TYSAKATVAGQALQ
+68 TYSATATVAGQTLQ
-82 LRTDANT
+82 LRTDAT
-89 MQVLDATGKV
+89 TLQVLDKQGKV
-99 LASAAGRFDRLTLL
+99 LASAAGRFERLTLL
-113 QPQADQLLISA
+113 QQQANQLLITA
-124 VDKETQKLWL
+124 VDKETQQLWL
-134 WQYQAGTLTPRFN
+134 WQYQAGALTPRFN

-155 EDLCFYQSAAN
+155 EDLCFYQSKEN

-186 QQQQWLPEPL
+186 QQDQWLPQPV

-206 AKSCAVDSHTAV
+206 AKSCAVDSSKGV
-218 LYVSEPQGLWR
+218 LYVSEPQGLWQ

-267 LALETEPA
+267 LALEAEPA
-275 RLLRLTPAADDSF
+275 RLLRFTPASDDSF

-295 STEHVLQ
+295 PTELALQ
-302 SMSVQSMASQHD
+302 SMSLQSMALQHNNQQI
-314 KSAVT
+314 A
-319 LQFAAEPVHLLD
+319 LQFAVEPAHLLD
-331 VRPLLTTTLPM
+331 VQPLLSATLPI
-342 QLLSQK
+342 QLQPEK
-348 TTTATVFPQLQ
+348 TATAVVFPQLQ
-359 ASLETVSTATR
+359 ATLETASTTTR

-452 DTEGLLHD
+452 DATGQLHD

-473 ICLYQPKAGE
+473 MCLYQPKAGE

-496 QFRFSSNGSQW
+496 QFRLHSDGKQW
-507 QGQLVRSLKVPSQP
+507 QGQWVRSLKVPSQP
-521 EGCVADDK
+521 EGCVADDQH
-529 NHRLYVGEED
+529 HRLYVGEED
-539 VGVWTFAADA
+539 VGIWQFAADA
-549 TAAAEGQLVISANEA
+549 TAAVAGQLVISANDSE
-564 QGPLVADVE
+564 GPLVADVE

-596 GNDSYVLYQAMPPY
+596 GNDSYVLYEATAPY

-618 GTNPAL
+618 GTNPVL

-672 QQLEAVLQ
+672 QQLEAVLK

>member
-1 MKYPVLVTPDLVTPV
+1 MKYPVLPFTMLSCAV
-16 LVKKARFVYT
+16 L
-26 LLSGTALLALAGC
+26 LNLSGC
-39 QQQPQAKSAD
+39 QQQAKIAD
-49 ASHGAA
+49 ASHSAV
-55 ASPLELQQ
+55 SPLALQQ
-63 LAISG
+63 LTISG
-68 TYSAKATVAGQALQ
+68 TFSAKATVAGQALQ
-82 LRTDANT
+82 LRTDAHAL
-89 MQVLDATGKV
+89 QVLDAAGKV
-99 LASAAGRFDRLTLL
+99 LASAPGRFERLTLL
-113 QPQADQLLISA
+113 QQQADQLLISA
-124 VDKETQKLWL
+124 VDKETQQLWL
-134 WQYQAGTLTPRFN
+134 WQYQAGALTSRFN

-155 EDLCFYQSAAN
+155 EDLCFYHSKEN

-186 QQQQWLPEPL
+186 QQAQWLPEPL

-206 AKSCAVDSHTAV
+206 AKSCAVDSQKGV

-250 AIQSEISA
+250 AIAGEISA

-267 LALETEPA
+267 LALEAEPA
-275 RLLRLTPAADDSF
+275 RLLRFSPAADDSF
-288 SATAYSL
+288 SATVTPL
-295 STEHVLQ
+295 STELALQ
-302 SMSVQSMASQHD
+302 SMTLQH
-314 KSAVT
+314 SNQQIT
-319 LQFAAEPVHLLD
+319 LQFAAEPAHLLD
-331 VRPLLTTTLPM
+331 AQPLLATTLPI
-342 QLLSQK
+342 QLQPQQ
-348 TTTATVFPQLQ
+348 TITATLFPQLQ
-359 ASLETVSTATR
+359 ATLETASTATR

-382 ATNPANSRIL
+382 ATNPASSRIL
-392 ATDKRSGLEVYN
+392 ATDKRTGLEVYN
-404 LQGERVQQLPVG
+404 LQGERVQQLAVG

-452 DTEGLLHD
+452 DAAGLLHD
-460 AGQVP
+460 AGQVQTALP
-465 TELADIYG
+465 DIYG
-473 ICLYQPKAGE
+473 MCLYQPKADE

-496 QFRFSSNGSQW
+496 QFRFSSDGNQW

-521 EGCVADDK
+521 EGCVADDQ

-549 TAAAEGQLVISANEA
+549 AAPVTGQLVITANDE

-578 PAGTFA
+578 PAGTFKSHNK
-584 AQPQPLLLISSQ
+584 PLLLISSQ
-596 GNDSYVLYQAMPPY
+596 GNDSYVLYEATPPY

-618 GTNPAL
+618 GTNPQL

-672 QQLEAVLQ
+672 QLLEAVLK

>member
-1 MKYPVLVTPDLVTPV
+1 MKYPVLP
-16 LVKKARFVYT
+16 FT
-26 LLSGTALLALAGC
+26 LLSCAVLLNLSGC
-39 QQQPQAKSAD
+39 QQQAKIAD
-49 ASHGAA
+49 ASHSV
-55 ASPLELQQ
+55 ASPIAVQQ

-68 TYSAKATVAGQALQ
+68 TYSATATVAGQALQ
-82 LRTDANT
+82 LRTDAHAL
-89 MQVLDATGKV
+89 QVLDAKGKV
-99 LASAAGRFDRLTLL
+99 LASAPGRFERLTLL
-113 QPQADQLLISA
+113 QQQADELLITA
-124 VDKETQKLWL
+124 VDKETQQLWL
-134 WQYQAGTLTPRFN
+134 WQYRAGALQPRFN

-155 EDLCFYQSAAN
+155 EDLCFYHSKEN

-186 QQQQWLPEPL
+186 QQTQWLPQPL

-206 AKSCAVDSHTAV
+206 AKSCAVDHSKSV
-218 LYVSEPQGLWR
+218 LYISEPQGLWR

-258 MQLLPDGQL
+258 LQLLPDGQL
-267 LALETEPA
+267 LALEAEPA
-275 RLLRLTPAADDSF
+275 RLLHFSPAADDSF
-288 SATAYSL
+288 SATAYPL
-295 STEHVLQ
+295 STELALQ
-302 SMSVQSMASQHD
+302 SMSLQNMALQGSNRQI
-314 KSAVT
+314 A
-319 LQFAAEPVHLLD
+319 LQFAAEPAHLLD
-331 VRPLLTTTLPM
+331 VQPLLSATLPIRL
-342 QLLSQK
+342 QPEK
-348 TTTATVFPQLQ
+348 TATAVVFPQLQ
-359 ASLETVSTATR
+359 ATLETASTSTR

-382 ATNPANSRIL
+382 ATDPASSRIL

-404 LQGERVQQLPVG
+404 LRGERVQQLPVG

-452 DTEGLLHD
+452 DAAGLLHD
-460 AGQVP
+460 AGQVQTALP
-465 TELADIYG
+465 DIYG
-473 ICLYQPKAGE
+473 MCLYQPKAGE

-496 QFRFSSNGSQW
+496 QFRLSSDGNQW
-507 QGQLVRSLKVPSQP
+507 QGQLVRSLQVPSQP
-521 EGCVADDK
+521 EGCVADDQ
-529 NHRLYVGEED
+529 NHQLYVGEED

-549 TAAAEGQLVISANEA
+549 TAPVAGQLVISANDE

-578 PAGTFA
+578 PAGTFKSHNK
-584 AQPQPLLLISSQ
+584 PLLLISSQ
-596 GNDSYVLYQAMPPY
+596 GNDSYVLYEATPPY

-618 GTNPAL
+618 GTNPQL

-672 QQLEAVLQ
+672 QQLEAVLK

>member
-1 MKYPVLVTPDLVTPV
+1 MNYPVFTS
-16 LVKKARFVYT
+16 KARFACT
-26 LLSGTALLALAGC
+26 LLSSAVLLGLAGC
-39 QQQPQAKSAD
+39 QQGATVASAD
-49 ASHGAA
+49 ASK
-55 ASPLELQQ
+55 PLTVTPLTLQP
-63 LAISG
+63 LTLTG
-68 TYSAKATVAGQALQ
+68 TYSATATVAGQALQ
-82 LRTDANT
+82 LRTDAT
-89 MQVLDATGKV
+89 ALQVLDTQGKV
-99 LASAAGRFDRLTLL
+99 LASAAGRFERLTLL
-113 QPQADQLLISA
+113 QPQPDQLFVTA
-124 VDKETQKLWL
+124 VDKETQQLWL
-134 WQYQAGTLTPRFN
+134 WQYQAGQLTPRFN

-155 EDLCFYQSAAN
+155 EDLCFYQSKEN

-186 QQQQWLPEPL
+186 QQDQWLPQPV

-206 AKSCAVDSHTAV
+206 AKSCAVDSSKGV

-250 AIQSEISA
+250 AIQNEISVL
-258 MQLLPDGQL
+258 QLLPDGQL
-267 LALETEPA
+267 LALEAEPA
-275 RLLRLTPAADDSF
+275 RLLRFTPASDDSF
-288 SATAYSL
+288 SATAYALPTEL
-295 STEHVLQ
+295 SLQ
-302 SMSVQSMASQHD
+302 SMSVQYD
-314 KSAVT
+314 KSTVA
-319 LQFAAEPVHLLD
+319 LQFAVEPAHLLD
-331 VRPLLTTTLPM
+331 VQPLQSATLPI
-342 QLLSQK
+342 QLQSQK
-348 TTTATVFPQLQ
+348 TATAVVFPQLQ
-359 ASLETVSTATR
+359 ATLETASTTTR

-382 ATNPANSRIL
+382 ASTPANSRIL

-404 LQGERVQQLPVG
+404 LRGERVQQLPVG
-416 RLNNVDVRYGLRWQ
+416 RLNNVDVRYGLHWQ

-452 DTEGLLHD
+452 DASGKLHD

-465 TELADIYG
+465 TALPDIYG
-473 ICLYQPKAGE
+473 MCLYQPKAGE

-496 QFRFSSNGSQW
+496 QFRLSSDGQQW
-507 QGQLVRSLKVPSQP
+507 QGELVRTLKVPTQP
-521 EGCVADDK
+521 EGCVADDQT
-529 NHRLYVGEED
+529 HQLFVGEED
-539 VGVWTFAADA
+539 VGVWHFQAA
-549 TAAAEGQLVISANEA
+549 AAAETTGELVISANDE

-578 PAGTFA
+578 PAGTFK
-584 AQPQPLLLISSQ
+584 AQSKPLLLISSQ
-596 GNDSYVLYQAMPPY
+596 GNDSYVLYEATAPF

-618 GTNPAL
+618 GTNPSL
-624 GIDGSSETD
+624 NIDGSSETD

-672 QQLEAVLQ
+672 QQLEAVLK

>member
-1 MKYPVLVTPDLVTPV
+1 MKYPVLP
-16 LVKKARFVYT
+16 FSM
-26 LLSGTALLALAGC
+26 LSCAALMNLAGC
-39 QQQPQAKSAD
+39 QQQAKIAD
-49 ASHGAA
+49 VSHSA
-55 ASPLELQQ
+55 ASTLALQQ

-68 TYSAKATVAGQALQ
+68 TYSAKAAVAGQTLQ
-82 LRTDANT
+82 LRTDANAL
-89 MQVLDATGKV
+89 QVLDAAGKV
-99 LASAAGRFDRLTLL
+99 LASAAGRFERLTLL
-113 QPQADQLLISA
+113 QPQADQLLITA
-124 VDKETQKLWL
+124 VDKETQQLWL
-134 WQYQAGTLTPRFN
+134 WQYQAGTLTKRFS

-155 EDLCFYQSAAN
+155 EDLCFYQSKEN

-186 QQQQWLPEPL
+186 QQDQWLPQPL
-196 PMRVLNLPYD
+196 PIRVLNLPYD
-206 AKSCAVDSHTAV
+206 AKSCAVDSSKGV

-250 AIQSEISA
+250 AIAGEISA
-258 MQLLPDGQL
+258 LQLLPDGQL
-267 LALETEPA
+267 LALEAEPA
-275 RLLRLTPAADDSF
+275 RLLRFTPAADDSF
-288 SATAYSL
+288 SATVYQL
-295 STEHVLQ
+295 PTELALQ
-302 SMSVQSMASQHD
+302 SMATQGSNQGIA
-314 KSAVT
+314 
-319 LQFAAEPVHLLD
+319 LQFAAEPAFLLD
-331 VRPLLTTTLPM
+331 VQPLLSTTLPI
-342 QLLSQK
+342 QLQPQQ

-359 ASLETVSTATR
+359 ATLETASTTTR

-382 ATNPANSRIL
+382 ATNPASSRIL

-473 ICLYQPKAGE
+473 MCLYQPNPGE

-496 QFRFSSNGSQW
+496 QFRLSSDGNQW

-521 EGCVADDK
+521 EGCVADDQ
-529 NHRLYVGEED
+529 NHQLYVGEED

-549 TAAAEGQLVISANEA
+549 TAAVTGQLVISANEA
-564 QGPLVADVE
+564 EGPLVADVE

-578 PAGTFA
+578 PAGTFKT
-584 AQPQPLLLISSQ
+584 QSRPLLLISSQ
-596 GNDSYVLYQAMPPY
+596 GNDSYVLYQATPPY

-618 GTNPAL
+618 GTNPVL

-641 LGPAFPFGAIAIQDG
+641 LGPDFPFGAMAIQDG

-672 QQLEAVLQ
+672 QQLEAVLK

>member
-1 MKYPVLVTPDLVTPV
+1 MKYPVLPFTMLSCAV
-16 LVKKARFVYT
+16 L
-26 LLSGTALLALAGC
+26 LNLSGC
-39 QQQPQAKSAD
+39 QQQPHTE
-49 ASHGAA
+49 ASYSGHSAA
-55 ASPLELQQ
+55 AGPLALQQ

-68 TYSAKATVAGQALQ
+68 TYSAKATVAGQTLQ
-82 LRTDANT
+82 LRTDANAL
-89 MQVLDATGKV
+89 QVLDATGKV
-99 LASAAGRFDRLTLL
+99 LASAAGRFERLTLL
-113 QPQADQLLISA
+113 QPQADQLFISA
-124 VDKETQKLWL
+124 VDKETQMLWL
-134 WQYQAGTLTPRFN
+134 WQYQAGVLTPRFN
-147 YTLTSRVA
+147 YPLTSRVA
-155 EDLCFYQSAAN
+155 EDLCFYQSKEN

-186 QQQQWLPEPL
+186 QQGQWLQQPL

-206 AKSCAVDSHTAV
+206 AKSCAVDSNKGV

-267 LALETEPA
+267 LALEAEPA
-275 RLLRLTPAADDSF
+275 RLLRLTPAVDDSF
-288 SATAYSL
+288 SATVYSL
-295 STEHVLQ
+295 PTELALQ
-302 SMSVQSMASQHD
+302 SMAMQYN

-319 LQFAAEPVHLLD
+319 LQFAAEPAFLLD
-331 VRPLLTTTLPM
+331 AQPLLSATLPI
-342 QLLSQK
+342 QLQPQQ
-348 TTTATVFPQLQ
+348 TATASVFPQLQ
-359 ASLETVSTATR
+359 ATLETASTTTR

-404 LQGERVQQLPVG
+404 LQGQRVQQLPVG
-416 RLNNVDVRYGLRWQ
+416 RLNNVDVRYGLNWQ
-430 GKPHDIAV
+430 GKLHDIAV

-452 DTEGLLHD
+452 DAAGVLHD
-460 AGQVP
+460 AGQIP
-465 TELADIYG
+465 TALPDIYG
-473 ICLYQPKAGE
+473 MCLYQPKADE

-496 QFRFSSNGSQW
+496 QFRLSSDGNQW
-507 QGQLVRSLKVPSQP
+507 QGKLVRTLKVPSQP
-521 EGCVADDK
+521 EGCVADDQ
-529 NHRLYVGEED
+529 NHQLYVGEED
-539 VGVWTFAADA
+539 VGIWTFAADA
-549 TAAAEGQLVISANEA
+549 AAAVTGQLVISANDTE
-564 QGPLVADVE
+564 GPLVADVE

-578 PAGTFA
+578 PAGTFT

-596 GNDSYVLYQAMPPY
+596 GNDSYVLYQATPPY

-618 GTNPAL
+618 GTNPVL

-672 QQLEAVLQ
+672 QQLEAVLK

>member
-1 MKYPVLVTPDLVTPV
+1 MKYPVLVTPDLV
-16 LVKKARFVYT
+16 KKARFVYT
-26 LLSGTALLALAGC
+26 FLSGTALLALAGC

-68 TYSAKATVAGQALQ
+68 TYSAKATVAGQTLQ

-89 MQVLDATGKV
+89 LQVLDAAGKV
-99 LASAAGRFDRLTLL
+99 LASAAGRFERLTLL

-155 EDLCFYQSAAN
+155 EDLCFYQSEAN

-186 QQQQWLPEPL
+186 QQQQWLPQPL

-267 LALETEPA
+267 LALEAEPA

-295 STEHVLQ
+295 PTELALQ
-302 SMSVQSMASQHD
+302 SMSVQSMASQYN
-314 KSAVT
+314 KSAIT
-319 LQFAAEPVHLLD
+319 LQFAVEPTHLLD
-331 VRPLLTTTLPM
+331 VRPLLSATLPI
-342 QLLSQK
+342 QLQPQK

-359 ASLETVSTATR
+359 ATLETASTATR

-382 ATNPANSRIL
+382 ASNPANSRIL

-473 ICLYQPKAGE
+473 MCLYQPKAGE

-496 QFRFSSNGSQW
+496 QFRVSSNGTQW

-549 TAAAEGQLVISANEA
+549 TAAAEGQLVISANDTE
-564 QGPLVADVE
+564 GPLVADVE

-596 GNDSYVLYQAMPPY
+596 GNDSYVLYQATPPY

-641 LGPAFPFGAIAIQDG
+641 LGPAFPFGAMAIQDG

-672 QQLEAVLQ
+672 QQLEAVLK

>member
-1 MKYPVLVTPDLVTPV
+1 MNYPVFTS
-16 LVKKARFVYT
+16 KARFVCT
-26 LLSGTALLALAGC
+26 LLSSAVLLGLAGC
-39 QQQPQAKSAD
+39 QQGATVIPAD
-49 ASHGAA
+49 AKQS
-55 ASPLELQQ
+55 ASVTPLTLQS
-63 LAISG
+63 LALTG
-68 TYSAKATVAGQALQ
+68 TYSATATVAGQTLQ
-82 LRTDANT
+82 LRTDAT
-89 MQVLDATGKV
+89 ALQVLDADGKV
-99 LASAAGRFDRLTLL
+99 LASAAGRFERLTLL
-113 QPQADQLLISA
+113 QQQADQLLITA
-124 VDKETQKLWL
+124 VDKETQQLWL
-134 WQYQAGTLTPRFN
+134 WQYQAGVLTPRFN

-155 EDLCFYQSAAN
+155 EDLCFYQSKEN

-186 QQQQWLPEPL
+186 QQDQWLPQPV

-206 AKSCAVDSHTAV
+206 AKSCAVDHSKGV

-250 AIQSEISA
+250 AIQNEISA
-258 MQLLPDGQL
+258 LQLLPDGQL
-267 LALETEPA
+267 LALEAEPA
-275 RLLRLTPAADDSF
+275 RLLRFTPAADDSF

-295 STEHVLQ
+295 PTEHGLQ
-302 SMSVQSMASQHD
+302 SMSVQSMALQHNNQQI
-314 KSAVT
+314 A
-319 LQFAAEPVHLLD
+319 LQFAVEPAHLLD
-331 VRPLLTTTLPM
+331 VQPLLSATLPI
-342 QLLSQK
+342 QLQPQQ
-348 TTTATVFPQLQ
+348 TATAVVFPQLQ
-359 ASLETVSTATR
+359 ATLETASTTTR

-382 ATNPANSRIL
+382 ATNPASSRIL

-452 DTEGLLHD
+452 DAAGQLHD

-465 TELADIYG
+465 TALPDIYG
-473 ICLYQPKAGE
+473 MCLYQPAADQL
-483 IYAFVNDKSGRID
+483 YAFVNDKSGRID
-496 QFRFSSNGSQW
+496 QFRLSSDGTQW
-507 QGQLVRSLKVPSQP
+507 QGKLVRTLKVPSQP
-521 EGCVADDK
+521 EGCVADDQ
-529 NHRLYVGEED
+529 NHQLYVGEED

-549 TAAAEGQLVISANEA
+549 AAPVAGKLVITANDE

-578 PAGTFA
+578 PAGTFTT
-584 AQPQPLLLISSQ
+584 QNKPLLLISSQ
-596 GNDSYVLYQAMPPY
+596 GNDSYVLYEATAPY

-618 GTNPAL
+618 GTNPQL

-672 QQLEAVLQ
+672 QQLEAVLK